1 MLSARISSLRSCS
14 VHTSVLYVHAVGM
27 QNEHF
32 QNRKTDA
39 HAEHVR
45 KELMRMV
52 IKVVPKTA
60 KILKNRSCH

>member
-1 MLSARISSLRSCS
+1 MLRARISSLRSCS
-14 VHTSVLYVHAVGM
+14 VHTSVLYALALGI

-32 QNRKTDA
+32 KNRKTDA

-52 IKVVPKTA
+52 IKVPKTA